1 MRRKL
6 EKEKEIVVVETRASN
21 IELFRIILM
30 ILLVASHYVHNSGIL
45 DQIYLVDSPIWKSI
59 LIAIFGCWGKTIINC
74 FIFITGY
81 FMCKKTIS
89 LKKWIRL
96 LIEVLFYNIVIY
108 FFFVLMGYRQF
119 SVLEMIYDFL
129 TVKSVQTDF
138 VSCYLIFYL
147 FIPFVNILINNMDK
161 KLHLRLICLL
171 GGVYIILEMLPK
183 IVVRMNYVSWFMFV
197 YLFAAYFRIY
207 KKELTKKRKLW
218 LILSCVLYLLSI
230 TSVAVGIYVG
240 RIIDLPLTYYL
251 LEDSNKILAVALAF
265 SSFMLFLNINI
276 KPSKIINGIART
288 TFGVLLIHANSDTM
302 RRFLW
307 SDLLKC
313 TDYYFTE
320 YFLLHA
326 VICVM
331 GVYLVCVFIDLIR
344 MQFIEKPVLG
354 MISRREAKCACGR
367 K

>member
-1 MRRKL
+1 MRRRVWEA
-6 EKEKEIVVVETRASN
+6 EKIMVMESRTSN

-45 DQIYLVDSPIWKSI
+45 EIYGNSPIYKSI
-59 LIAIFGCWGKTIINC
+59 LIAIFGMWGKPIINC
-74 FIFITGY
+74 FVFITGY

-96 LIEVLFYNIVIY
+96 LLEVLFYNIVIY
-108 FFFVLMGYRQF
+108 FLFVLTGYREF
-119 SVLEMIYDFL
+119 SFSEMIYDFL
-129 TVKSVQTDF
+129 PVKSVKTDF
-138 VSCYLIFYL
+138 VSCYLIFYG
-147 FIPFVNILINNMDK
+147 FIPFINILINNMDR

-171 GGVYIILEMLPK
+171 GSVYVILGTLPK
-183 IVVRMNYVSWFMFV
+183 IAITMNYVSWFTFA

-218 LILSCVLYLLSI
+218 LILFGVSYLLSI

-240 RIIDLPLTYYL
+240 RIVDLRLTYYL
-251 LEDSNKILAVALAF
+251 LEDSNKILAVALSF
-265 SSFMLFLNINI
+265 SLFMLFLNISI
-276 KPSKIINGIART
+276 KPSKIINGIAKT

-302 RRFLW
+302 RKFLW

-313 TDYYFTE
+313 TDYYATE
-320 YFLLHA
+320 YFLIHA

-344 MQFIEKPVLG
+344 LKFIEKPLFD
-354 MISRREAKCACGR
+354 MISRREVGFPQ
-367 K
+367 